1 GFMNK
6 KKSIKIIET
15 HLRNYRSYKVAVRN
29 LQNQLDLIM
38 PNVTTSYELKEGSTG
53 VFKIWSTTEQVA
65 LDRLE
70 SARALQINEQMR
82 NYQIIID
89 SIEEALNALGEQ
101 ERLYVELRYFEG
113 LNTER
118 IADKMSCSIPNLFRL
133 RKRVLDRLLIS
144 LSNVNI
150 VYGDL

>member
-1 GFMNK
+1 MNK

-15 HLRNYRSYKVAVRN
+15 HLHNYRSYKVAIRN
-29 LQNQLDLIM
+29 LQKQLDLIM
-38 PNVTTSYELKEGSTG
+38 PNITTSYELKEGSTG
-53 VFKIWSTTEQVA
+53 VFKIWSSTEQVV

-70 SARALQINEQMR
+70 SARALQINEQIR

-118 IADKMSCSIPNLFRL
+118 IADKMSCSIPNLFRF
-133 RKRVLDRLLIS
+133 RKRVLDRLSIS

>member
-1 GFMNK
+1 MNK

-53 VFKIWSTTEQVA
+53 VFKIWSTTEQVV

>member
-1 GFMNK
+1 MNK
-6 KKSIKIIET
+6 KKAIKAIEN
-15 HLRNYRSYKVAVRN
+15 HLYNYKSYKVAVRN
-29 LQNQLDLIM
+29 LQNQLDSIM
-38 PNVTTSYELKEGSTG
+38 PNLTTSYELKEGSTG
-53 VFKIWSTTEQVA
+53 VFKIWSSTEQAV

-70 SARALQINEQMR
+70 SARALQIHEQIR
-82 NYQIIID
+82 NFKMIISSID
-89 SIEEALNALGEQ
+89 EALNALGEQ

-118 IADKMSCSIPNLFRL
+118 IADKMSCSVPNLFRF

-144 LSNVNI
+144 LSNINI

>member
-1 GFMNK
+1 
-6 KKSIKIIET
+6 
-15 HLRNYRSYKVAVRN
+15 
-29 LQNQLDLIM
+29 M

-133 RKRVLDRLLIS
+133 RKRVLDRL
-144 LSNVNI
+144 
-150 VYGDL
+150 

>member
-1 GFMNK
+1 MNK

-15 HLRNYRSYKVAVRN
+15 HLRNYRSYKVAIRN

-133 RKRVLDRLLIS
+133 RKRVLDRLLII
-144 LSNVNI
+144 LPNVNI

>member
-1 GFMNK
+1 MNK

-144 LSNVNI
+144 LSDVNI

>member
-1 GFMNK
+1 MNK
-6 KKSIKIIET
+6 KKAIKAIEN
-15 HLRNYRSYKVAVRN
+15 HLYNYKSYKVAVRN
-29 LQNQLDLIM
+29 LQSQLDSIM
-38 PNVTTSYELKEGSTG
+38 PNLTTSYELKEESTG
-53 VFKIWSTTEQVA
+53 VFKIWSSTEQVV

-70 SARALQINEQMR
+70 SARALQINEQIR

-89 SIEEALNALGEQ
+89 SIEEALNALAEQ

-118 IADKMSCSIPNLFRL
+118 IADKMSCSVPNLFRL

>member
-1 GFMNK
+1 MNK

-15 HLRNYRSYKVAVRN
+15 HLRNYRSYKVAIRN

-53 VFKIWSTTEQVA
+53 VFKIWSTTEQVV

>member
-1 GFMNK
+1 MNK

-15 HLRNYRSYKVAVRN
+15 HLRNYRSYKVAIRN

-53 VFKIWSTTEQVA
+53 VFKIWSTTEQVV

-118 IADKMSCSIPNLFRL
+118 IAERMNCSIPNLFRL

>member
-1 GFMNK
+1 MNK

-15 HLRNYRSYKVAVRN
+15 HLRNYRSYKVAIRN

-53 VFKIWSTTEQVA
+53 VFKIWSTTEQVV

-70 SARALQINEQMR
+70 SARALQIDEQIR
-82 NYQIIID
+82 NYQIIVD

-133 RKRVLDRLLIS
+133 RKRVLDRLSIS

>member
-1 GFMNK
+1 MNK

-15 HLRNYRSYKVAVRN
+15 HLRNYRSYKVAIRN

-53 VFKIWSTTEQVA
+53 VFKIWSTTEQVV

-70 SARALQINEQMR
+70 SARALQIDEQIR

-133 RKRVLDRLLIS
+133 RKRVLDRLSIS

>member
-1 GFMNK
+1 MNK

-15 HLRNYRSYKVAVRN
+15 HLRNYRSYKVAIRN

-53 VFKIWSTTEQVA
+53 VFKIWSTTEQVV

-70 SARALQINEQMR
+70 SARALQINEQIR

-133 RKRVLDRLLIS
+133 RKRVLDRLSIS

>member
-1 GFMNK
+1 MNK